1 MKPLLI
7 YHGNC
12 QDGFGAAWAVW
23 KRHGDDFEY
32 FPGTHQ
38 EPPPDVSGRRVVIAD
53 FSYPADIMRELNAS
67 ARRITIIDHH
77 ISAAKELQPMLDSGE
92 IDGIFDMN
100 QSGAML
106 TWEWFHP
113 GVKPPRLLEYIQDR
127 DLYRFE
133 LPFSREISSA
143 LFSHEQDFD
152 LWDELMASDLE
163 QLKDDGIA
171 IERKHRRDLQRLID
185 SGVRRM
191 RLAGVDVPAVNLPFT
206 MSSDAGNLLAQ
217 GEPFAVS
224 YWETEDVVSFS
235 LRSTE
240 DGMDVS
246 EIARAFGGG
255 GHRQAAGFRLS
266 HQMAAALWARSQPP
280 AE

>member
-23 KRHGDDFEY
+23 KRHGDDFDY
-32 FPGTHQ
+32 HPGIHQ

-53 FSYPADIMRELNAS
+53 FAYPAEIMRELNLT

-77 ISAAKELQPMLDSGE
+77 ISAAKELQPLLDSGE

-100 QSGAML
+100 KSGAML

-113 GVKPPRLLEYIQDR
+113 GQKPPRLLEYIQDR
-127 DLYRFE
+127 DLYRFD
-133 LPFSREISSA
+133 LPDSRAISSA
-143 LFSHEQDFD
+143 LFSHPQEFQ

-163 QLKDDGIA
+163 QLRQDGIA
-171 IERKHRRDLQRLID
+171 IERKHRRDLQKCID

-191 RLAGVDVPAVNLPFT
+191 RIAGMDVPAINLPFT
-206 MSSDAGNLLAQ
+206 MSSDAGNILSQ

-224 YWETEDVVSFS
+224 YWETAELVVFS
-235 LRSTE
+235 LRSAE
-240 DGMDVS
+240 NGMDVS
-246 EIARAFGGG
+246 EIARSFGGG
-255 GHRQAAGFRLS
+255 GHKRAAGFRLT
-266 HQMAAALWARSQPP
+266 HEEAAALWAQS
-280 AE
+280 ETV